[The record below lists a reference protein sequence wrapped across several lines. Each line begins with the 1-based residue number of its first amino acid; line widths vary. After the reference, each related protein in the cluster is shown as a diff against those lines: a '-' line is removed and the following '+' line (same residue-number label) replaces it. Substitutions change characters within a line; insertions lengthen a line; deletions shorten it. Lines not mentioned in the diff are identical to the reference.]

1 MTKQRKGI
9 ILAGGSGT
17 RLHPATIAVSKQIL
31 PVYDKPMIYYPLS
44 TLMLAGIRAVL
55 IISTPHDLPLFKKL
69 LGDGGQWGLS
79 IEYAEQAEP
88 KGLAEAFLIGKDFID
103 GAPVTLI
110 LGDNIFYG
118 GNFFR
123 ILNDADTKESDDAT
137 IFAYRVQD
145 PRRFGVVEFNKDFK
159 ALSLE
164 EKPENPKS
172 KYAIPGLYYYGPDVV
187 DMIKDQKPSI
197 RGELEITD
205 LNNKYLSEGRLN
217 VQVIGRGN
225 AWFDAGTH
233 QSLLKASSFVAA
245 VEEQQGLK
253 LACPEEI
260 AFRKGWIGAG
270 QFDFIIHNMGKSQYR
285 DYLVELQE
293 TEFI

>member
-1 MTKQRKGI
+1 MAKNRKGI
-9 ILAGGSGT
+9 ILAGGTGS

-31 PVYDKPMIYYPLS
+31 PVFDKPMIYYPLS
-44 TLMLAGIRAVL
+44 TLMLAGIREIL

-69 LGDGGQWGLS
+69 LGNGEKWGLS
-79 IEYAEQAEP
+79 LSYAQQPEP
-88 KGLAEAFLIGKDFID
+88 KGLAEAFIIGKDFID
-103 GAPVTLI
+103 NSPVTLI

-123 ILNDADTKESDDAT
+123 ILNDTNIKKSDDAT

-145 PRRFGVVEFNKDFK
+145 PSRFGVVEFDKDLK

-164 EKPENPKS
+164 EKPKNPKS
-172 KYAIPGLYYYGPDVV
+172 KYAIPGLYYYGSDVV
-187 DMIKDQKPSI
+187 DMAKDLKPSG

-205 LNNKYLSEGRLN
+205 LNNRYLSEGRLN
-217 VQVIGRGN
+217 VRVIGRGH

-233 QSLLKASSFVAA
+233 QSLLKASNFVAA

-253 LACPEEI
+253 LSCPEEI
-260 AFRKGWIGAG
+260 AFRNGWINES
-270 QFDFIIHNMGKSQYR
+270 QFESIINVMGKSLYR
-285 DYLVELQE
+285 DYLVELLE
-293 TEFI
+293 TKFI